1 MSHTGS
7 DRLTTWTEHMPKRGW
22 ASLMTG
28 TKTIVAHMQ
37 PWRHES
43 MFAGHIIEQ
52 GLTAPQAFPNAT
64 GYPVTQESRR
74 EQQATLQHIAHS
86 LQRIRS
92 YLAGIEQGLLWIDR
106 LRDYIER
113 LRTSNPAQTSEEQFG
128 QLYTLRKW
136 LFWVPVYLVQS
147 QGRDVHVLLVL
158 AYFYATALALEP
170 MYPEIGS
177 AFCAN
182 MAFPPLEEIL
192 RIVSTMQSTSSFS
205 QDLQGIALIM
215 EIPREMATRFRS
227 RLEWNRQQVETEQ
240 RQSAQNSP
248 CGLQTL
254 DLDFEAFDYSNVGS
268 LSPAF
273 APSPQGFGPSPVV
286 TAPRS
291 PFLEVPKPQMGMEDY
306 EIHTGGSAYGTPA
319 RSPSFPAQRYS
330 MHEDTVYGYGMGA
343 PLCGYP
349 GGFVAATPIL
359 WAQ

>member
-1 MSHTGS
+1 
-7 DRLTTWTEHMPKRGW
+7 
-22 ASLMTG
+22 MTG